1 MIDKNIISSKIA
13 KELFEIALNDNRDPE
28 IIVKEKGMLQVSD
41 SSEIEKMVEEVLANN
56 QKMIEDYKTA
66 DEGKKPRVLKGIVGQ
81 VMKLSKGK
89 ANPEIVNELIMS
101 KLN

>member
-1 MIDKNIISSKIA
+1 MEFHAHEHKKRSEEEK
-13 KELFEIALNDNRDPE
+13 KALMVRLRRIE
-28 IIVKEKGMLQVSD
+28 GQVRG
-41 SSEIEKMVEEVLANN
+41 IEKMVEEVLANN
-56 QKMIEDYKTA
+56 QKMIEDYKAA
-66 DEGKKPRVLKGIVGQ
+66 DEGRKPRVLKGIVGQ

>member
-1 MIDKNIISSKIA
+1 MAATNRRNKIVRRNPIQDRA
-13 KELFEIALNDNRDPE
+13 VRRD
-28 IIVKEKGMLQVSD
+28 QVSD

-56 QKMIEDYKTA
+56 QKMIEDYKAA
-66 DEGKKPRVLKGIVGQ
+66 DEGRKPRVLKGIVGQ